1 MENVPTLDYLLEE
14 DDDTLGFRPFAQVN
28 GTTAANWKDE
38 QRGERDHVHPNEEV
52 LARIHFLL
60 EDGKQL
66 CLKEVALFLPLW

>member
-14 DDDTLGFRPFAQVN
+14 DDDTLGFRPFTQVN
-28 GTTAANWKDE
+28 RTTATNWKDE

-66 CLKEVALFLPLW
+66 CLKEVALFLPL